1 MDAQKVNR
9 VLRNAIKLRHLSDAI
24 SENWQ
29 QLNQIKKR
37 VLSNL
42 ETATGFI
49 NAHGTSQAKEDYQAK
64 FSAVESQIE
73 DVERILQQ
81 AALVISGK
89 SNDLM
94 SVNWD
99 SLQASLAKIESSF
112 SEIEGFQESYFSH
125 CNFGDWKDIWL
136 NIKSNLFAVKGISN
150 AAFVKIKMME
160 AFNREELDEL
170 TKNILKNIP
179 RSFSL
184 LEADKYEKDY
194 LAAMKAIEEDANKKD
209 NLWDRLLN
217 LLAGVMPFKESPEER
232 VMMQRWLEGEKG
244 DL

>member
-1 MDAQKVNR
+1 MDALKVNTT
-9 VLRNAIKLRHLSDAI
+9 LRNAIKLRHLSDAI

-29 QLNQIKKR
+29 QLNQVKKR

-49 NAHGTSQAKEDYQAK
+49 HTYGTSQAKEDYKTK
-64 FSAVESQIE
+64 FLVLENQIDE
-73 DVERILQQ
+73 VERILQQ

-99 SLQASLAKIESSF
+99 SLQTSLNKIESSF

-125 CNFGDWKDIWL
+125 CNYNDWKDIWL
-136 NIKSNLFAVKGISN
+136 TIKSNLFAVKGISN
-150 AAFVKIKMME
+150 ASFVKIKMME
-160 AFNREELDEL
+160 AFSREELDEL

-217 LLAGVMPFKESPEER
+217 LLAGIIPFKESPEER